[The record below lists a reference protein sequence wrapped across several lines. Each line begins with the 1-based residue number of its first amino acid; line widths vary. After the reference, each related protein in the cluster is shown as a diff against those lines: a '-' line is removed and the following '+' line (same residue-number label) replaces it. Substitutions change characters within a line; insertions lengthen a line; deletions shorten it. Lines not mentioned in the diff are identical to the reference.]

1 MKTAYGLFI
10 ALSLLST
17 NALAAL
23 SAEQQQEIT
32 HLIDFIR
39 SAPCSIERNGKRYQG
54 AEATKHILKKQTYFK
69 KKIDSAESFI
79 RYSATKSE
87 LSGRP
92 YMAYCAGEPPLASKT
107 WLLREL
113 ERYRKK
119 RQH

>member
-1 MKTAYGLFI
+1 MKTASALF

-17 NALAAL
+17 NALATL

-39 SAPCSIERNGKRYQG
+39 SSPCSMERNGRRYQG
-54 AEATKHILKKQTYFK
+54 TEAIKHILNKQAYFK
-69 KKIDSAESFI
+69 EKIDSAEQFI

-92 YMAYCAGEPPLASKT
+92 YMAYCVGEPALESKV

-113 ERYRKK
+113 KQYRKE
-119 RQH
+119 REH